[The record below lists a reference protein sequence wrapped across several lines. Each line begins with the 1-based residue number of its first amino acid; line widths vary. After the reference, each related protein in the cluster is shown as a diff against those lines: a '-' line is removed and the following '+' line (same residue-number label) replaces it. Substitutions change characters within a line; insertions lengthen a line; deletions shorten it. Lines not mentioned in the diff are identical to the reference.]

1 MARAPFKL
9 RSGNASSFKN
19 LGSSPAKQDKF
30 ASKEGKVRK
39 KPLSPEYG
47 PPKNNDDISTVQSK
61 YPGPERDPVN
71 NSSDTN
77 ASTVVKPKAK
87 ASPKPKLSDPITTP
101 KTTRS
106 TVVVPKNHPVTPPTS
121 EQSKTQKGTVKSD
134 GVTVGDVAQS
144 IIAPGTNTKVN
155 KELIKKGSEL
165 VHKVNKGVGKGAKK
179 VWDKVKKVWNYE
191 I

>member
-30 ASKEGKVRK
+30 ASKEGEVRK
-39 KPLSPEYG
+39 K
-47 PPKNNDDISTVQSK
+47 SK

-71 NSSDTN
+71 NSSDTT

-87 ASPKPKLSDPITTP
+87 TET

-144 IIAPGTNTKVN
+144 VIAPGTNTKVN

>member
-30 ASKEGKVRK
+30 ASKEGEVRK
-39 KPLSPEYG
+39 KPLSPEHG

-87 ASPKPKLSDPITTP
+87 TET

-144 IIAPGTNTKVN
+144 VIAPGTNTKVN